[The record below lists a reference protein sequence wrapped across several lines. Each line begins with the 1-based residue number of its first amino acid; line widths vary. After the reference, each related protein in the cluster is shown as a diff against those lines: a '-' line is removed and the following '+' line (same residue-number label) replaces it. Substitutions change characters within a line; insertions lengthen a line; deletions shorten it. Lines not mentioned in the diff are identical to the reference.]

1 MSQPEEN
8 FTWIPFYREL
18 ARKLLDFR
26 DDRAPLVTLIYE
38 NPQIVPATNYLHM
51 RDGSRCADIDPFSFF
66 GIFNRGISAQ
76 SRSAVLAELKKFFA
90 LDAALPR
97 DFDGIPILDNRKSFY
112 LIWNDAE
119 TAKKSAEEI
128 WAFFESMMRGN
139 VDAAR
144 FSKILNRSG
153 IGPAMLTM
161 PMFWCAP
168 EKFLPLD
175 QQTQKFLKENYDFA
189 VSKISTFDEYVALI
203 SALNAKMASGE
214 ITEKSF
220 AEISASAWRAAK
232 DDGLEEKQ
240 LVRSPDGVSRVDLD
254 ISKDEWKRILQDPDL
269 SADLRNTILRFY
281 AEPEHKSS
289 AKAVGEKYG
298 VSPQRVSGW
307 FQGFGRFVQSK
318 LHRFRIRHYKRDAC
332 FWAIPAKEGKDVG
345 KYFEW
350 TLRDELVA
358 AIEELGLTG
367 TRNFNSNHYE
377 YYVVSPNF
385 HDDLDKNVEK
395 KIEFLKE
402 RKIIAVGHMGGQTA
416 ERFRRLNPGD
426 RIICA
431 QRKKFKWAYHFI
443 GTIRPSEYPEE
454 IRWMDV
460 PADEDAQQM
469 SWGDFRK
476 SLAREGWSKEE
487 IEDSFSFDGATQKIL
502 QHVKI
507 QYWELD
513 NFQLIDGRA
522 DGILEHWSGNKK
534 NTIGTL
540 ERIKNEHGENE
551 EVIRKLERLF
561 ASHQEENTMKKT
573 CEMTE
578 LEKDI
583 WELLRSRKNIVLHG
597 APGTGKT
604 FLAKTIAAKIGCGEN
619 EIKVVQF
626 HPSYDYTDFV
636 EGLRPVADA
645 NGNVGFE
652 RRDGVFK
659 EFCRRAQHNI
669 LESRKSEDELSREK
683 SAADAL
689 NMFINRAIEENK
701 TYSTK
706 NGSDFRIVGSTETKV
721 QIEIPGNAVVKSLSL
736 KLDEILDVIA
746 RGVRFHA
753 VKDVKEYFN
762 RKLALQDDSY
772 FFIVCNELQKEM
784 SKATASQAVQKI
796 PRKDF
801 VFIIDE
807 INRGELGKIF
817 GELFGAIEP
826 GYRGEKGRVDTQ
838 YQNLVPEGDV
848 FGKGFFV
855 PENVYIIG
863 TMNDIDRSVE
873 SMDFAMRRRFAWEE
887 IMPEAN
893 AAAMFDANF
902 PEFKDAALARMNAL
916 NAAIAKVHGLGRD
929 YAIGPACF
937 LPLKDEN
944 GDFGGLWKHHLAG
957 TLREYLRGNPE
968 RDAILNDLEK
978 AYDLADEA

>member
-38 NPQIVPATNYLHM
+38 NPQIAPATNYLHM

-76 SRSAVLAELKKFFA
+76 SRNAVLAELKKFFA
-90 LDAALPR
+90 LNAALPR

-332 FWAIPAKEGKDVG
+332 YWAIPAKEGKDAG

-385 HDDLDKNVEK
+385 HDDIDKNVER
-395 KIEFLKE
+395 KINFLKE

-476 SLAREGWSKEE
+476 CLAREGWSKEE

-561 ASHQEENTMKKT
+561 VSHQEENTMKKT

-578 LEKDI
+578 IEKSI

-604 FLAKTIAAKIGCGEN
+604 FLAKTIASKIGCGEN

-659 EFCRRAQHNI
+659 EFCRRAITGQSVARTDNFDEAWGRLI
-669 LESRKSEDELSREK
+669 SRLEETDALEIPLRSGKPSFIALNATGDGLVGGNSGKEISLWRRYYSKPQLYNVYRGLPGVPAGGHDNYRRSVIAYMKSEFGLEDYVAGTPVPAGE
-683 SAADAL
+683 
-689 NMFINRAIEENK
+689 
-701 TYSTK
+701 
-706 NGSDFRIVGSTETKV
+706 
-721 QIEIPGNAVVKSLSL
+721 
-736 KLDEILDVIA
+736 A
-746 RGVRFHA
+746 R
-753 VKDVKEYFN
+753 
-762 RKLALQDDSY
+762 
-772 FFIVCNELQKEM
+772 
-784 SKATASQAVQKI
+784 
-796 PRKDF
+796 PF

-848 FGKGFFV
+848 FGEGFFV

-887 IMPEAN
+887 ITPEAN

-944 GDFGGLWKHHLAG
+944 GDFGGLWKHHIAG

-968 RDAILNDLEK
+968 RDAILDDLEK
-978 AYDLADEA
+978 AYNLANEA